1 MARKGFD
8 ELLAA
13 GRGQQESSTRILLGL
28 TDHEQVVHD
37 AAESEPGP
45 LEQTPLDNAP
55 ETPAEPE
62 QQDPTAAVLVRG
74 DVVAAATQTS
84 KPAPDTRNRRIV
96 QASTTQG
103 AVGTVGRGVLDLLPA
118 VDDVLVTGVRGGKR
132 EVRDVTYEI
141 PAASYF
147 AFIRLK
153 NDLARSAHRKV
164 TVAALIEA
172 ALKLLP
178 DDLDVLDS
186 EMRRLAPG
194 EELRRLTA
202 RISEDRYRQIQGILL
217 DLYERSGTRRSG
229 AELWTYL
236 VAKLLATN

>member
-1 MARKGFD
+1 
-8 ELLAA
+8 
-13 GRGQQESSTRILLGL
+13 
-28 TDHEQVVHD
+28 
-37 AAESEPGP
+37 
-45 LEQTPLDNAP
+45 LDNTP

-62 QQDPTAAVLVRG
+62 QQDPTAAVLVRD

-84 KPAPDTRNRRIV
+84 KPTPDTRNSRIV
-96 QASTTQG
+96 QAVTTQG
-103 AVGTVGRGVLDLLPA
+103 AAGTVGSAGGGVLDLLPA

-186 EMRRLAPG
+186 EMQRLVPG